1 MEKRWDAYL
10 AVALDGDDVEIQVD
24 GHAGDIAQIAAMAL
38 ADVIVQSSPEKEQAI
53 KMLDDM
59 KNRLD
64 GMLDDAWNARSSE
77 IEYGERQ
84 SVRWHCEKDTA
95 IEEAMANRK
104 KAEVVMTIA
113 KAIIDERFESIWKR
127 EYGNAPAAP
136 TSDPAAPAEKQ
147 DDPAAAQPADMDSM
161 MEKIIADA
169 MKQAKENPGQAQGVM
184 FKVPAGDMPMEEVVK
199 HIISAVDKQAR
210 KDKNGG

>member
-38 ADVIVQSSPEKEQAI
+38 ADVIVQSSPKKEQAI
-53 KMLDDM
+53 KMLNDM

-84 SVRWHCEKDTA
+84 SVRWHFEKDTA
-95 IEEAMANRK
+95 IEEAMAK
-104 KAEVVMTIA
+104 LKEDT
-113 KAIIDERFESIWKR
+113 
-127 EYGNAPAAP
+127 NA
-136 TSDPAAPAEKQ
+136 
-147 DDPAAAQPADMDSM
+147 
-161 MEKIIADA
+161 
-169 MKQAKENPGQAQGVM
+169 GC
-184 FKVPAGDMPMEEVVK
+184 FGDCATC
-199 HIISAVDKQAR
+199 SGAAVDDQVDTGSWEQDA
-210 KDKNGG
+210 DNGLPS

>member
-38 ADVIVQSSPEKEQAI
+38 ADVIVQSSPKKEQAI

-84 SVRWHCEKDTA
+84 SVRWHFEKDTA
-95 IEEAMANRK
+95 IEEAMAK
-104 KAEVVMTIA
+104 LKEDT
-113 KAIIDERFESIWKR
+113 
-127 EYGNAPAAP
+127 NA
-136 TSDPAAPAEKQ
+136 
-147 DDPAAAQPADMDSM
+147 
-161 MEKIIADA
+161 
-169 MKQAKENPGQAQGVM
+169 GC
-184 FKVPAGDMPMEEVVK
+184 FGDCATC
-199 HIISAVDKQAR
+199 SGAAVDDQVDTGSWEQDA
-210 KDKNGG
+210 DNGLPS

>member
-24 GHAGDIAQIAAMAL
+24 AHTGDIAQIAAMAL
-38 ADVIVQSSPEKEQAI
+38 ADVIVQSSPKKEQAI

-84 SVRWHCEKDTA
+84 SVRWHFEKDTA
-95 IEEAMANRK
+95 IEEAMAK
-104 KAEVVMTIA
+104 LKEDT
-113 KAIIDERFESIWKR
+113 
-127 EYGNAPAAP
+127 NA
-136 TSDPAAPAEKQ
+136 
-147 DDPAAAQPADMDSM
+147 
-161 MEKIIADA
+161 
-169 MKQAKENPGQAQGVM
+169 GC
-184 FKVPAGDMPMEEVVK
+184 FGDCATC
-199 HIISAVDKQAR
+199 SGAAVDDQVDTGSWEQDA
-210 KDKNGG
+210 DNGLPS